1 MTITDV
7 SSLLPIITK
16 SELPPVDKARAT
28 ALALNYPSQWENF
41 DGNIVA
47 TEMELKVEMKNCNGW
62 VLAGII
68 DTLAERDG
76 EYIMIEHKTRSGDV
90 DNVGD
95 GYYRRLAHDMQITMY
110 HILLECN
117 GYPVEQTIYDV
128 VRKLTTLCRRIPAG
142 KMGDENVKVGSR
154 AEMCKL
160 GSYHGMDLDGKD
172 LAWLAAYM
180 EKLAV
185 DDTLEPLKES
195 PKLYGLRMAVAIAER
210 PEKYF
215 KQYGQIRRSYEEV
228 EHALAGLR
236 QVCQQIDATDPT
248 DLAVW
253 PMNTAQCNSYGTACE
268 FMDVCAGVQDINGD
282 QYQDRKQRSG
292 PKELSHSKLCSYHG
306 CKRKYHYRYN
316 MGKEHVRQR
325 APALEFGSVMHL
337 YFAAYFDMKKNG

>member
-1 MTITDV
+1 MDV
-7 SSLLPIITK
+7 SHLTAISESTLPDI
-16 SELPPVDKARAT
+16 DKKR
-28 ALALNYPSQWENF
+28 ALALATHYPDQWMRF
-41 DGNIVA
+41 DAEVVGAEIPVA
-47 TEMELKVEMKNCNGW
+47 VELPGTDWTFVGK
-62 VLAGII
+62 I
-68 DTLAERDG
+68 DLLCRDPRG
-76 EYIMIEHKTRSGDV
+76 LIMIEHKTRSGDV

-236 QVCQQIDATDPT
+236 QVCQQ
-248 DLAVW
+248 
-253 PMNTAQCNSYGTACE
+253 
-268 FMDVCAGVQDINGD
+268 
-282 QYQDRKQRSG
+282 SG
-292 PKELSHSKLCSYHG
+292 P
-306 CKRKYHYRYN
+306 
-316 MGKEHVRQR
+316 
-325 APALEFGSVMHL
+325 
-337 YFAAYFDMKKNG
+337 